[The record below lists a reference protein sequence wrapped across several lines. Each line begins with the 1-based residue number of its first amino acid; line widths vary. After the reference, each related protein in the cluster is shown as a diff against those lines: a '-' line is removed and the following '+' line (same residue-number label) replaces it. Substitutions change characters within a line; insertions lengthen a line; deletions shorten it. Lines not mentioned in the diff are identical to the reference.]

1 MTPLPAVP
9 RHHGLPGTM
18 AADPW
23 KSHAARIVAVRPET
37 PGVRSYDLEI
47 RDEALRHAYAFLPG
61 QFNMLLLPGIGEAAI
76 SIASDPASPALLTHT
91 VRAVGNVTRA
101 LERLAAG
108 DEILL
113 RGPYGNPWPLG
124 ALAGGDV
131 VFVAGGLGLAS
142 QRAAILEIARRRGDF
157 GRVVVLHGAKAPEGL
172 LYPGEYDLWRRAGIE
187 VFVTVDAA
195 PSPEA
200 GRPVW
205 DGPVGFVTDRLAA
218 LSFAAPPG
226 VLCCGPDPM
235 MAAVART
242 AAGMGIGPER
252 LWVSMERNMSCAVG
266 QCGLCQ
272 FGPFFVCLDGPVFR
286 YDSVA
291 TLMGVPCL

>member
-1 MTPLPAVP
+1 MTPLSPAP
-9 RHHGLPGTM
+9 RHHGLPASM

-23 KSHAARIVAVRPET
+23 KSHAARVVAIRPET
-37 PGVRSYDLEI
+37 PGVRSYDLEL
-47 RDEALRHAYAFLPG
+47 RDAALRGVYAFRPG
-61 QFNMLLLPGIGEAAI
+61 QFNMLLVPGIGEAAI
-76 SIASDPASPALLTHT
+76 SIASDPASPRLLTHT
-91 VRAVGNVTRA
+91 VRAVGNVTSA
-101 LERLAAG
+101 MERLRVG

-113 RGPYGNPWPLG
+113 RGPYGNPWPLDRLG
-124 ALAGGDV
+124 HGDV

-142 QRAAILEIARRRGDF
+142 QRAAILEIAARRGEF
-157 GRVVVLHGAKAPEGL
+157 GRVVILHGAKTPEGL
-172 LYPGEYDLWRRAGIE
+172 LYPGEYDAWRRADIE
-187 VFVTVDAA
+187 VFETVDA
-195 PSPEA
+195 PSA
-200 GRPVW
+200 GWTGR
-205 DGPVGFVTDRLAA
+205 VGLVTDLLAS

-226 VLCCGPDPM
+226 LLCCGPDPM

-242 AAGMGIGPER
+242 AAGKGIGPER

-291 TLMGVPCL
+291 ALLGVKHL

>member
-1 MTPLPAVP
+1 MSPLSPVP

-23 KSHAARIVAVRPET
+23 KSHAARIVAIRPET
-37 PGVRSYDLEI
+37 PGVRSYDLEL
-47 RDEALRHAYAFLPG
+47 RDEALRNAYAFAPG

-76 SIASDPASPALLTHT
+76 SIASDPASPRLLTHT

-101 LERLAAG
+101 MERLSVG

-113 RGPYGNPWPLG
+113 RGPYGNPWPLDSLRG
-124 ALAGGDV
+124 SDV

-142 QRAAILEIARRRGDF
+142 QRAAILEIARRRADF
-157 GRVVVLHGAKAPEGL
+157 GRVVVLHGAKTPEGL
-172 LYPGEYDLWRRAGIE
+172 LYPGEYAAWRRAGIE
-187 VFVTVDAA
+187 VLVTVDAA
-195 PSPEA
+195 PATREGESP
-200 GRPVW
+200 W
-205 DGPVGFVTDRLAA
+205 DGPVGFVTDSLAG
-218 LSFAAPPG
+218 LSFAGPPA

-242 AAGMGIGPER
+242 ARGIGSGGDR

-286 YDSVA
+286 YDAVA
-291 TLMGVPCL
+291 ALLGVKCL